1 MDRWLFDLVGVVV
14 TISFLVVY
22 TAIWVIKWLTIKND
36 IKRINQ
42 QITKLKEK

>member
-1 MDRWLFDLVGVVV
+1 M
-14 TISFLVVY
+14 
-22 TAIWVIKWLTIKND
+22 WVITWLTIKND

>member
-14 TISFLVVY
+14 TISFVVVY
-22 TAIWVIKWLTIKND
+22 TAIWVITWLTIKND
-36 IKRINQ
+36 IKRISQ

>member
-1 MDRWLFDLVGVVV
+1 MDRWLFDLVGVVA

-22 TAIWVIKWLTIKND
+22 TAIWVITWLTIKND

>member
-22 TAIWVIKWLTIKND
+22 TAIWVITWLTINND